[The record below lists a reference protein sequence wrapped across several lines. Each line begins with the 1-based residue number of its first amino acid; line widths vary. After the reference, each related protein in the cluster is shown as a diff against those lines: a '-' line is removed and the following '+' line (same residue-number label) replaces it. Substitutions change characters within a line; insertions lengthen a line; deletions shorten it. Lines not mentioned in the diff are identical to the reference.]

1 MQPHF
6 GIALGANAQVY
17 QPVPRQLR
25 EQMLEHAVGGAQVV
39 FARPVD
45 VQLDGYS
52 RFGGVALDAGGSRRR
67 RRVRI
72 WRRGHSAVSLTAIR
86 KAAFSRGVPTATLKQ
101 SARRSEANF
110 LTNTP
115 RAARAS

>member
-25 EQMLEHAVGGAQVV
+25 EKMLEHAVDGAQGV
-39 FARPVD
+39 FARPVY

-52 RFGGVALDAGGSRRR
+52 RFGGVARDAGGSRRR
-67 RRVRI
+67 RWRI
-72 WRRGHSAVSLTAIR
+72 GRRHSAVSRSAVR

-101 SARRSEANF
+101 SARRSDANF